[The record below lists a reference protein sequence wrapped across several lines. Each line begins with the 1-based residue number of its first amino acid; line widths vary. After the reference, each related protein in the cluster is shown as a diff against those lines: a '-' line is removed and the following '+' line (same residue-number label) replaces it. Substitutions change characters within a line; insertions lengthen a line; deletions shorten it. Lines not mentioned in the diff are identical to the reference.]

1 MVCRWLKHLLSQV
14 VPEIKTYVC
23 LSDEEHHD
31 EEHFMQSVLHFC
43 KEHIDH
49 LQTKLYGFLLVSGYL
64 TSRPTAFSWQYYT

>member
-14 VPEIKTYVC
+14 VQEIKTYAC

-31 EEHFMQSVLHFC
+31 EEHFMQTVLHFS

-49 LQTKLYGFLLVSGYL
+49 LQTKLYVRGYL